1 MFKHPPIAAAVLAVV
16 SCSAQ
21 SQLAHAQSGQSQ
33 VVDAQNSQLQVAQV
47 LTAKS
52 QSVTVTATRQAVSL
66 SESPWSVGVIDQES
80 ISVTKPT
87 HPSELL
93 SQVPGVAVSV
103 TNGEGHQTAI
113 RQGFTTSPVYLFLED
128 GIPIRATGNF
138 NHNALYEVNI
148 PSAASVEVIRG
159 PASALY
165 GSDAIGGVVNVITRT
180 PSTRSGGNGSLE
192 MGQWGYRRLL
202 AGADSGEGS
211 AGALRLDVNLTS
223 TDGWRQNTGYDRRS
237 FNLRW
242 DSQLSPT
249 TRVKTIIGMTSIDQ
263 ETGASSALPMAL
275 YLDDPTVNLRSPAY
289 RKVDALRFSSSFE
302 HDLGGGQQLS
312 LTPYLRR
319 NKMDLNGS
327 YNFTGDARI
336 EDTEVFS
343 GGLQATYRRDFHDAY
358 RSRLIVGLDLDR
370 SPSKRL
376 ETKIT
381 LSSQINARA
390 SASSDAS
397 LRGLYTQY
405 TGYSLGARMYD
416 YEVNYRNLSPYA
428 HWEFSPLPAMR
439 LSAGL
444 RRDQSS
450 YTMDN
455 QANPGYFTVAG
466 REYYLPA
473 SAEADFARWVPKL
486 GMVYQLSAQSQWYA
500 SYNHGFRTPS
510 ESQLFRGG
518 RSASGGSLSARQAEA
533 QALFNAASQLKAIK
547 AEQLEWGLRGSQ
559 QQIQYE
565 VVAYQLTK
573 SDDLLSQR
581 DATGYSVQTNNG
593 TTKHRGIEV
602 LVGTRLS
609 PAWRFDAAASYAS
622 HRYEHWISGSTDY
635 SGKNIESAPRT
646 LANLRLSGQMVAGLN
661 AQLEWVHVGSYYLD
675 QANQFG
681 KYPGHGLWNLRM
693 SMALGADASLFLR
706 AMNLADKR
714 YADSASQ
721 SNAAGGLYAP
731 GLPRTVYAG
740 IQARW

>member
-180 PSTRSGGNGSLE
+180 PSTRAGGNGSLE

-263 ETGASSALPMAL
+263 ETGANSALPMPL

-343 GGLQATYRRDFHDAY
+343 AGLQATYRRDFHDAY

-381 LSSQINARA
+381 LSSQIDARA

-405 TGYSLGARMYD
+405 IGYSLGARMYD

-444 RRDQSS
+444 RRDRSS

-622 HRYEHWISGSTDY
+622 HRYEQWISGSTDN

-693 SMALGADASLFLR
+693 SMALGADALLFLR

>member
-1 MFKHPPIAAAVLAVV
+1 MFKTSPIAAAVLVVV
-16 SCSAQ
+16 SCGAHSP
-21 SQLAHAQSGQSQ
+21 LAHAQSSQ
-33 VVDAQNSQLQVAQV
+33 QQGAQAQP
-47 LTAKS
+47 AENRA
-52 QSVTVTATRQAVSL
+52 VTVTATRQAVPL
-66 SESPWSVGVIDQES
+66 SESPWSVGVIGQES
-80 ISVTKPT
+80 IAVTKPT

-93 SQVPGVAVSV
+93 SQVPGVAISV

-180 PSTRSGGNGSLE
+180 ASTRAGADGSLE
-192 MGQWGYRRLL
+192 FGQWGYRRLL
-202 AGADSGEGS
+202 AGADTGEGS
-211 AGALRLDVNLTS
+211 AGAIRLDVNLTT
-223 TDGWRQNTGYDRRS
+223 TDGWREKTGYDRRS
-237 FNLRW
+237 FNARW
-242 DSQLSPT
+242 DSQLPSG
-249 TRVKTIIGMTSIDQ
+249 TRVKTILGMTSIDQ
-263 ETGASSALPMAL
+263 ETGANSALPQDL
-275 YLDDPTVNLRSPAY
+275 FLNDPTVNLRSPAY
-289 RKVDALRFSSSFE
+289 RKVDALRLSSAFE

-312 LTPYLRR
+312 LTPYLRQ

-343 GGLQATYRRDFHDAY
+343 AGLLAKYQRDFNDAY
-358 RSRLIVGLDLDR
+358 RSRLILGLDVDH

-376 ETKIT
+376 ETKISLT
-381 LSSQINARA
+381 SQIDPRA
-390 SASSDAS
+390 SGSTDANF
-397 LRGLYTQY
+397 RGLYTQF

-416 YEVNYRNLSPYA
+416 YEVNYRNVSPYA
-428 HWEFSPLPAMR
+428 HWEFSPLSALR
-439 LSAGL
+439 VSAGI

-450 YTMDN
+450 YTMNN
-455 QANPGYFTVAG
+455 QAAAGYFTAAG

-473 SAEADFARWVPKL
+473 TAQADFSRWVPKL

-500 SYNHGFRTPS
+500 SYNQGFRTPS

-593 TTKHRGIEV
+593 TTQHRGLEV
-602 LVGTRLS
+602 LLGTTLS
-609 PAWRFDAAASYAS
+609 PLWRLDLAASYAS
-622 HRYEHWISGSTDY
+622 HRYDEWSSGGVNF

-646 LANLRLSGQMVAGLN
+646 LANLRLSGKPQAGLN
-661 AQLEWVHVGSYYLD
+661 TQLEWVHVGSYYLD

-681 KYPGHGLWNLRM
+681 KYPGHGLWNLRV
-693 SMALGADASLFLR
+693 SMAISADASVFIR
-706 AMNLADKR
+706 AMNLTDKR

>member
-128 GIPIRATGNF
+128 GIPIRAAGNF

-180 PSTRSGGNGSLE
+180 PSTRAGGNGSLE

-263 ETGASSALPMAL
+263 ETGANSALPMAL

-289 RKVDALRFSSSFE
+289 RKVDALRFSSAFE

-343 GGLQATYRRDFHDAY
+343 AGLQATYRRDFHDAY

-381 LSSQINARA
+381 LSSQIDARA

-405 TGYSLGARMYD
+405 IGYSLGARMYD

-547 AEQLEWGLRGSQ
+547 AEQFEWGLRGSQ

-622 HRYEHWISGSTDY
+622 HRYEQWISGGTDC

>member
-1 MFKHPPIAAAVLAVV
+1 MCIRD
-16 SCSAQ
+16 S
-21 SQLAHAQSGQSQ
+21 
-33 VVDAQNSQLQVAQV
+33 
-47 LTAKS
+47 
-52 QSVTVTATRQAVSL
+52 
-66 SESPWSVGVIDQES
+66 
-80 ISVTKPT
+80 
-87 HPSELL
+87 
-93 SQVPGVAVSV
+93 
-103 TNGEGHQTAI
+103 QTAI

-159 PASALY
+159 PGSALY
-165 GSDAIGGVVNVITRT
+165 GSDAIGGVVNVLTRT
-180 PSTRSGGNGSLE
+180 PSTRFGGNGSLE
-192 MGQWGYRRLL
+192 IGQWGYRRLL
-202 AGADSGEGS
+202 AGVDTGEGS
-211 AGALRLDVNLTS
+211 AGAIRLDVNLTS

-263 ETGASSALPMAL
+263 ETGANSPLPMPL
-275 YLDDPTVNLRSPAY
+275 YLEDPTVNLRSPAY

-327 YNFTGDARI
+327 FNFTGDARI

-343 GGLQATYRRDFHDAY
+343 AGLLATYRRDFHDAY

-376 ETKIT
+376 ETKIAM
-381 LSSQINARA
+381 SSQIDARA
-390 SASSDAS
+390 STSSDAS

-444 RRDQSS
+444 RRDRSS

-455 QANPGYFTVAG
+455 KANPGYFTVAG

-547 AEQLEWGLRGSQ
+547 AEQFEWGLRGSQ

-573 SDDLLSQR
+573 SDDLLNQR

-622 HRYEHWISGSTDY
+622 HRYEQWISGGTDF

-646 LANLRLSGQMVAGLN
+646 LANLRLSGQLVAGLN
-661 AQLEWVHVGSYYLD
+661 AQLEWVHVGSYNLD

-706 AMNLADKR
+706 AMNVADKR

-731 GLPRTVYAG
+731 GLPRTLYAG

>member
-263 ETGASSALPMAL
+263 ETGANSALPMPL
-275 YLDDPTVNLRSPAY
+275 YLEDPTVNLRSPAY

-343 GGLQATYRRDFHDAY
+343 AGLQATYRRDFHDAY

-381 LSSQINARA
+381 LSSQIDARA

-405 TGYSLGARMYD
+405 IGYSLGARMYD

-533 QALFNAASQLKAIK
+533 QALFNSASQLKAIK

-622 HRYEHWISGSTDY
+622 HRYEQWISGSTDN

>member
-1 MFKHPPIAAAVLAVV
+1 MFKTSPIAAAVLVVV
-16 SCSAQ
+16 SCGAHSP
-21 SQLAHAQSGQSQ
+21 LAHAQSSQ
-33 VVDAQNSQLQVAQV
+33 QQGAQAQP
-47 LTAKS
+47 AENRA
-52 QSVTVTATRQAVSL
+52 VTVTATRQAVPL
-66 SESPWSVGVIDQES
+66 SESPWSVGVIGQES
-80 ISVTKPT
+80 IAVTKPT

-93 SQVPGVAVSV
+93 SQVPGVAISV

-180 PSTRSGGNGSLE
+180 PSTRAGGNGSLE
-192 MGQWGYRRLL
+192 MGQWGYSRLL
-202 AGADSGEGS
+202 AGADTGDGS
-211 AGALRLDVNLTS
+211 VGALRLDVNLTT
-223 TDGWRQNTGYDRRS
+223 TDGWREKTGYDRRS
-237 FNLRW
+237 FNARW
-242 DSQLSPT
+242 DSQLPSG
-249 TRVKTIIGMTSIDQ
+249 TRVKTILGMTSIDQ
-263 ETGASSALPMAL
+263 ETGANSALPKDL
-275 YLDDPTVNLRSPAY
+275 FLNDPTVNLRSPAY
-289 RKVDALRFSSSFE
+289 RKVDALRLSSAFE
-302 HDLGGGQQLS
+302 HDLGGGRQLS
-312 LTPYLRR
+312 LTPYLRQ

-343 GGLQATYRRDFHDAY
+343 AGLLAKYQRDFNDAY
-358 RSRLIVGLDLDR
+358 RSRLILGLDVDH

-376 ETKIT
+376 ETKILLSFQTDPRANASTDTNIQT
-381 LSSQINARA
+381 LYR
-390 SASSDAS
+390 
-397 LRGLYTQY
+397 QY
-405 TGYSLGARMYD
+405 TGYSQGDRMYD
-416 YEVNYRNLSPYA
+416 YEVNYRNVSPYA
-428 HWEFSPLPAMR
+428 HWEFSPISALR
-439 LSAGL
+439 VSAGI

-455 QANPGYFTVAG
+455 HATPGFVTVYDNANKTIS
-466 REYYLPA
+466 RQYYLPA
-473 SAEADFARWVPKL
+473 TAQADFSRWVPKL
-486 GMVYQLSAQSQWYA
+486 GMVYQLSAQSHWYA
-500 SYNHGFRTPS
+500 SYNQGFRTPS

-622 HRYEHWISGSTDY
+622 HRYEQWISGSTDY

-646 LANLRLSGQMVAGLN
+646 LANLRLSGKPQAGLN
-661 AQLEWVHVGSYYLD
+661 TQLEWVHVGSYYLD
-675 QANQFG
+675 QANQYG
-681 KYPGHGLWNLRM
+681 KYPGHGLWNLRV
-693 SMALGADASLFLR
+693 SMAISAEASVFIR
-706 AMNLADKR
+706 AMNLTDKR

>member
-1 MFKHPPIAAAVLAVV
+1 VLAVV

-180 PSTRSGGNGSLE
+180 PSTRAGGNGSLE

-263 ETGASSALPMAL
+263 ETGANSALPMPL

-343 GGLQATYRRDFHDAY
+343 AGLQATYRRDFHDAY

-381 LSSQINARA
+381 LSSQIDARA

-405 TGYSLGARMYD
+405 IGYSLGARMYD

-622 HRYEHWISGSTDY
+622 HRYEQWISGSTDN

>member
-180 PSTRSGGNGSLE
+180 PSTRAGGNGSLE

-263 ETGASSALPMAL
+263 ETGANSALPMPL

-343 GGLQATYRRDFHDAY
+343 AGLQATYRRDFHDAY

-381 LSSQINARA
+381 LSSQIDARA

-405 TGYSLGARMYD
+405 IGYSLGARMYD

-622 HRYEHWISGSTDY
+622 HRYEQWISGSTDN

-706 AMNLADKR
+706 AMNVADKR

-731 GLPRTVYAG
+731 GLPRTLYAG

>member
-180 PSTRSGGNGSLE
+180 PSTRAGGNGSLE

-263 ETGASSALPMAL
+263 ETGANSPLPMPL
-275 YLDDPTVNLRSPAY
+275 YLEDPTVNLRSPAY
-289 RKVDALRFSSSFE
+289 RKVDALRFASSFE

-343 GGLQATYRRDFHDAY
+343 AGLQATYRRDFHDAY

-381 LSSQINARA
+381 LSSQIDARA

-405 TGYSLGARMYD
+405 IGYSLGARMYD

-622 HRYEHWISGSTDY
+622 HRYEQWISGSTDN

>member
-80 ISVTKPT
+80 ISVTRPT

-165 GSDAIGGVVNVITRT
+165 GSDAIGGVVNVTTRT

-242 DSQLSPT
+242 DRQLSPT

-263 ETGASSALPMAL
+263 ETGANSPLPMPL
-275 YLDDPTVNLRSPAY
+275 YLEDPTVNLRSPAY

-343 GGLQATYRRDFHDAY
+343 AGLLATYRRDFHDAY

-376 ETKIT
+376 ETKIAM
-381 LSSQINARA
+381 SSQIDARA
-390 SASSDAS
+390 STSSDAS

-444 RRDQSS
+444 RRDRSS

-455 QANPGYFTVAG
+455 KANPGYFTVAG

-486 GMVYQLSAQSQWYA
+486 GMVYQLSTQSQWYA

-518 RSASGGSLSARQAEA
+518 RSASGGSLGARQAEA

-547 AEQLEWGLRGSQ
+547 AEQFEWGLRGSQ

-622 HRYEHWISGSTDY
+622 HRYEQWISGGTDF

-646 LANLRLSGQMVAGLN
+646 LANLRLSGQLVAGLN
-661 AQLEWVHVGSYYLD
+661 AQLEWVHVGSYNLD

-706 AMNLADKR
+706 AMNVADKR

-731 GLPRTVYAG
+731 GLPRTLYAG

>member
-180 PSTRSGGNGSLE
+180 PSTRAGGNGSLE

-263 ETGASSALPMAL
+263 ETGANSALPMPL
-275 YLDDPTVNLRSPAY
+275 YLEDPTVNLRSPAY
-289 RKVDALRFSSSFE
+289 RKVDALRFSSAFE

-343 GGLQATYRRDFHDAY
+343 AGLQATYRRDFHDAY

-381 LSSQINARA
+381 LSSQIDARA

-405 TGYSLGARMYD
+405 IGYSLGARMYD

-622 HRYEHWISGSTDY
+622 HRYEQWISGSTDN

-646 LANLRLSGQMVAGLN
+646 LANLRLSGQVVAGLN

-706 AMNLADKR
+706 AMNVADKR

>member
-263 ETGASSALPMAL
+263 ETGANSALPMPL

-343 GGLQATYRRDFHDAY
+343 AGLQATYRRDFHDAY

-381 LSSQINARA
+381 LSSQIDARA

-405 TGYSLGARMYD
+405 IGYSLGARMYD

-444 RRDQSS
+444 RRDRSS

-466 REYYLPA
+466 RKYYLPA

-622 HRYEHWISGSTDY
+622 HRYEQWISGSTDN

-706 AMNLADKR
+706 AMNVADKR

-731 GLPRTVYAG
+731 GLPRTLYAG

>member
-1 MFKHPPIAAAVLAVV
+1 MFKHSPIAAAVLAVV
-16 SCSAQ
+16 SCSVH
-21 SQLAHAQSGQSQ
+21 SLLAHAQGSQ
-33 VVDAQNSQLQVAQV
+33 PQLVEAQNSQHQVAQAV
-47 LTAKS
+47 AAQS
-52 QSVTVTATRQAVSL
+52 QSVTVTATRQAVPL
-66 SESPWSVGVIDQES
+66 GESPWSVGVIGQES

-180 PSTRSGGNGSLE
+180 PSTRAGGNGSLE

-263 ETGASSALPMAL
+263 ETGANSALPMAL

-289 RKVDALRFSSSFE
+289 RKVDALRFSSAFE
-302 HDLGGGQQLS
+302 HDLAGGQQLS

-343 GGLQATYRRDFHDAY
+343 AGLQATYRRDFHDAY

-381 LSSQINARA
+381 LSSQIDARA

-500 SYNHGFRTPS
+500 SYN
-510 ESQLFRGG
+510 
-518 RSASGGSLSARQAEA
+518 
-533 QALFNAASQLKAIK
+533 
-547 AEQLEWGLRGSQ
+547 
-559 QQIQYE
+559 
-565 VVAYQLTK
+565 
-573 SDDLLSQR
+573 
-581 DATGYSVQTNNG
+581 
-593 TTKHRGIEV
+593 
-602 LVGTRLS
+602 
-609 PAWRFDAAASYAS
+609 
-622 HRYEHWISGSTDY
+622 
-635 SGKNIESAPRT
+635 
-646 LANLRLSGQMVAGLN
+646 
-661 AQLEWVHVGSYYLD
+661 
-675 QANQFG
+675 
-681 KYPGHGLWNLRM
+681 
-693 SMALGADASLFLR
+693 
-706 AMNLADKR
+706 
-714 YADSASQ
+714 
-721 SNAAGGLYAP
+721 
-731 GLPRTVYAG
+731 
-740 IQARW
+740 

>member
-180 PSTRSGGNGSLE
+180 PSTRAGGNGSLE

-263 ETGASSALPMAL
+263 ETGANSALPMPL

-343 GGLQATYRRDFHDAY
+343 AGLQATYRRDFHDAY

-381 LSSQINARA
+381 LSSQIDARA

-405 TGYSLGARMYD
+405 IGYSLGARMYD

-622 HRYEHWISGSTDY
+622 HRYEQWISGGTDF

-646 LANLRLSGQMVAGLN
+646 LANLRLSGQLVAGLN
-661 AQLEWVHVGSYYLD
+661 AQLEWVHVGSYNLD

-706 AMNLADKR
+706 AMNVADKR

-731 GLPRTVYAG
+731 GLPRTLYAG

>member
-1 MFKHPPIAAAVLAVV
+1 MFKHSPIAAAVLAVV
-16 SCSAQ
+16 SCSVH
-21 SQLAHAQSGQSQ
+21 SLLAHAQGSQ
-33 VVDAQNSQLQVAQV
+33 PQLVEAQNSQHQVAQV
-47 LTAKS
+47 VAAQS
-52 QSVTVTATRQAVSL
+52 QSVTVTATRQAVPL
-66 SESPWSVGVIDQES
+66 GESPWSVGVIGQES

-180 PSTRSGGNGSLE
+180 PSTRAGGNGSLE

-263 ETGASSALPMAL
+263 ETGANSALPMAL

-289 RKVDALRFSSSFE
+289 RKVDALRFSSAFE
-302 HDLGGGQQLS
+302 HDLAGGQQLS

-343 GGLQATYRRDFHDAY
+343 AGLQATYRRDFHDAY

-381 LSSQINARA
+381 LSSQIDARA

-500 SYNHGFRTPS
+500 SYNQGFRTPS

-609 PAWRFDAAASYAS
+609 PAWRFDAAASYIS
-622 HRYEHWISGSTDY
+622 HRYEQWISGGTDY

-646 LANLRLSGQMVAGLN
+646 LANLRLSGQVVAGLN

>member
-1 MFKHPPIAAAVLAVV
+1 
-16 SCSAQ
+16 
-21 SQLAHAQSGQSQ
+21 
-33 VVDAQNSQLQVAQV
+33 
-47 LTAKS
+47 
-52 QSVTVTATRQAVSL
+52 
-66 SESPWSVGVIDQES
+66 VIDQES

-165 GSDAIGGVVNVITRT
+165 GSDAIGGVVNVTTRT

-242 DSQLSPT
+242 DRQLSPT

-263 ETGASSALPMAL
+263 ETGANSPLPMPL
-275 YLDDPTVNLRSPAY
+275 YLEDPTVNLRSPAY

-343 GGLQATYRRDFHDAY
+343 AGLLATYRRDFHDAY

-376 ETKIT
+376 ETKIAM
-381 LSSQINARA
+381 SSQIDARA
-390 SASSDAS
+390 STSSDAS

-444 RRDQSS
+444 RRDRSS

-455 QANPGYFTVAG
+455 KANPGYFTVAG

-486 GMVYQLSAQSQWYA
+486 GMVYQLSTQSQWYA

-547 AEQLEWGLRGSQ
+547 AEQFEWGLRGSQ

-622 HRYEHWISGSTDY
+622 HRYEQWISGGTDF

-646 LANLRLSGQMVAGLN
+646 LANLRLSGQLVAGLN
-661 AQLEWVHVGSYYLD
+661 AQLEWVHVGSYNLD

-706 AMNLADKR
+706 AMNVADKR

-731 GLPRTVYAG
+731 GLPRTLYAG

>member
-180 PSTRSGGNGSLE
+180 PSTRAGGNGSLE

-263 ETGASSALPMAL
+263 ETGANSPLPMPL
-275 YLDDPTVNLRSPAY
+275 YLEDPTVNLRSPAY

-327 YNFTGDARI
+327 FNFTGDARI

-343 GGLQATYRRDFHDAY
+343 AGLLATYRRDFHDAY

-376 ETKIT
+376 ETKIAM
-381 LSSQINARA
+381 SSQIDARA
-390 SASSDAS
+390 STSSDAS

-547 AEQLEWGLRGSQ
+547 AEQFEWGLRGSQ

-573 SDDLLSQR
+573 SDDLLNQR

-622 HRYEHWISGSTDY
+622 HRYEQWISGGTDF

-646 LANLRLSGQMVAGLN
+646 LANLRLSGQLVAGLN
-661 AQLEWVHVGSYYLD
+661 AQLEWVHVGSYNLD

-706 AMNLADKR
+706 AMNVADKR

-731 GLPRTVYAG
+731 GLPRTLYAG

>member
-1 MFKHPPIAAAVLAVV
+1 
-16 SCSAQ
+16 
-21 SQLAHAQSGQSQ
+21 
-33 VVDAQNSQLQVAQV
+33 
-47 LTAKS
+47 
-52 QSVTVTATRQAVSL
+52 
-66 SESPWSVGVIDQES
+66 
-80 ISVTKPT
+80 
-87 HPSELL
+87 
-93 SQVPGVAVSV
+93 
-103 TNGEGHQTAI
+103 
-113 RQGFTTSPVYLFLED
+113 
-128 GIPIRATGNF
+128 
-138 NHNALYEVNI
+138 
-148 PSAASVEVIRG
+148 
-159 PASALY
+159 
-165 GSDAIGGVVNVITRT
+165 
-180 PSTRSGGNGSLE
+180 
-192 MGQWGYRRLL
+192 
-202 AGADSGEGS
+202 
-211 AGALRLDVNLTS
+211 
-223 TDGWRQNTGYDRRS
+223 
-237 FNLRW
+237 
-242 DSQLSPT
+242 
-249 TRVKTIIGMTSIDQ
+249 
-263 ETGASSALPMAL
+263 
-275 YLDDPTVNLRSPAY
+275 
-289 RKVDALRFSSSFE
+289 
-302 HDLGGGQQLS
+302 
-312 LTPYLRR
+312 
-319 NKMDLNGS
+319 
-327 YNFTGDARI
+327 
-336 EDTEVFS
+336 
-343 GGLQATYRRDFHDAY
+343 
-358 RSRLIVGLDLDR
+358 
-370 SPSKRL
+370 
-376 ETKIT
+376 
-381 LSSQINARA
+381 
-390 SASSDAS
+390 
-397 LRGLYTQY
+397 LYTQY
-405 TGYSLGARMYD
+405 IGYSLGARMYD

-622 HRYEHWISGSTDY
+622 HRYEQWISGGTDF

-646 LANLRLSGQMVAGLN
+646 LANLRLSGQLVAGLN
-661 AQLEWVHVGSYYLD
+661 AQLEWVHVGSYNLD

-706 AMNLADKR
+706 AMNVADKR

-731 GLPRTVYAG
+731 GLPRTLYAG

>member
-1 MFKHPPIAAAVLAVV
+1 
-16 SCSAQ
+16 
-21 SQLAHAQSGQSQ
+21 
-33 VVDAQNSQLQVAQV
+33 
-47 LTAKS
+47 
-52 QSVTVTATRQAVSL
+52 
-66 SESPWSVGVIDQES
+66 VIDQES

-242 DSQLSPT
+242 DRQLSPT

-263 ETGASSALPMAL
+263 ETGANSPLPMPL
-275 YLDDPTVNLRSPAY
+275 YLEDPTVNLRSPAY

-343 GGLQATYRRDFHDAY
+343 AGLLATYRRDFHDAY

-376 ETKIT
+376 ETKIAM
-381 LSSQINARA
+381 SSQIDARA
-390 SASSDAS
+390 STSSDAS

-444 RRDQSS
+444 RRDRSS

-455 QANPGYFTVAG
+455 KANPGYFTVAG

-486 GMVYQLSAQSQWYA
+486 GMVYLLSTQSQWYA

-518 RSASGGSLSARQAEA
+518 RSASGGSLGARQAEA

-547 AEQLEWGLRGSQ
+547 AEQFEWGLRGCQ

-622 HRYEHWISGSTDY
+622 HRYEQWISGGTDF

-646 LANLRLSGQMVAGLN
+646 LANLRLSGQLVAGLN
-661 AQLEWVHVGSYYLD
+661 AQLEWVHVGSYNLD

-706 AMNLADKR
+706 AMNVADKR

-731 GLPRTVYAG
+731 GLPRTLYAG

>member
-1 MFKHPPIAAAVLAVV
+1 MFKHSPIAAAVLAVV
-16 SCSAQ
+16 SCSAH
-21 SQLAHAQSGQSQ
+21 SLLAHAQGSQ
-33 VVDAQNSQLQVAQV
+33 PQLVEAQNSQQQVAQAV
-47 LTAKS
+47 AAQS
-52 QSVTVTATRQAVSL
+52 QSVTVTATRQAVPL
-66 SESPWSVGVIDQES
+66 GESPWSVGVIGQES

-138 NHNALYEVNI
+138 NHNALYEVSI

-180 PSTRSGGNGSLE
+180 PSTRAGGNGSLE

-263 ETGASSALPMAL
+263 ETGANSTLPMAL
-275 YLDDPTVNLRSPAY
+275 YLEDPTVNLRSPAY
-289 RKVDALRFSSSFE
+289 RKVDALRFSSAFE

-343 GGLQATYRRDFHDAY
+343 AGLQATYRRDFHDAY

-381 LSSQINARA
+381 LSSQIDARA
-390 SASSDAS
+390 STSSDAS

-622 HRYEHWISGSTDY
+622 HRYEKWISGSTDY

-646 LANLRLSGQMVAGLN
+646 LANLRLSGQIVAGLN
-661 AQLEWVHVGSYYLD
+661 VQLEWVHVGSYYLD

>member
-263 ETGASSALPMAL
+263 ETGANSPLPMPL
-275 YLDDPTVNLRSPAY
+275 YLEDPTVNLRSPAY

-343 GGLQATYRRDFHDAY
+343 AGLQATYRRDFHDAY

-381 LSSQINARA
+381 LSSQIDARA

-405 TGYSLGARMYD
+405 IGYSLGARMYD

-533 QALFNAASQLKAIK
+533 QALFNSASQLKAIK

-622 HRYEHWISGSTDY
+622 HRYEQWISGGTDY

-740 IQARW
+740 IQVRW

>member
-180 PSTRSGGNGSLE
+180 PSTRAGGNGSLE

-263 ETGASSALPMAL
+263 ETGANSALPMPL

-343 GGLQATYRRDFHDAY
+343 AGLQATYRRDFHDAY

-381 LSSQINARA
+381 LSSQIDARA

-405 TGYSLGARMYD
+405 IGYSLGARMYD

-444 RRDQSS
+444 RRDRSS
-450 YTMDN
+450 YTMETR
-455 QANPGYFTVAG
+455 QIPATSPLPG
-466 REYYLPA
+466 A
-473 SAEADFARWVPKL
+473 SITSPHQQRQTSLV
-486 GMVYQLSAQSQWYA
+486 
-500 SYNHGFRTPS
+500 
-510 ESQLFRGG
+510 
-518 RSASGGSLSARQAEA
+518 GSL
-533 QALFNAASQLKAIK
+533 
-547 AEQLEWGLRGSQ
+547 
-559 QQIQYE
+559 
-565 VVAYQLTK
+565 
-573 SDDLLSQR
+573 
-581 DATGYSVQTNNG
+581 
-593 TTKHRGIEV
+593 
-602 LVGTRLS
+602 
-609 PAWRFDAAASYAS
+609 
-622 HRYEHWISGSTDY
+622 
-635 SGKNIESAPRT
+635 
-646 LANLRLSGQMVAGLN
+646 
-661 AQLEWVHVGSYYLD
+661 
-675 QANQFG
+675 
-681 KYPGHGLWNLRM
+681 
-693 SMALGADASLFLR
+693 
-706 AMNLADKR
+706 NLAW
-714 YADSASQ
+714 SIS
-721 SNAAGGLYAP
+721 
-731 GLPRTVYAG
+731 
-740 IQARW
+740 

>member
-21 SQLAHAQSGQSQ
+21 SPLAHAQSGQSQ
-33 VVDAQNSQLQVAQV
+33 VVDAQKSQLQVAQV

-80 ISVTKPT
+80 ISVTRPT

-165 GSDAIGGVVNVITRT
+165 GSDAIGGVVNVTTRT

-242 DSQLSPT
+242 DRQLSPT

-263 ETGASSALPMAL
+263 ETGANSPLPMPL
-275 YLDDPTVNLRSPAY
+275 YLEDPTVNLRSPAY

-343 GGLQATYRRDFHDAY
+343 AGLLATYRRDFHDAY

-376 ETKIT
+376 ETKIAM
-381 LSSQINARA
+381 SSQIDARA
-390 SASSDAS
+390 STSSDAS

-444 RRDQSS
+444 RRDRSS

-455 QANPGYFTVAG
+455 KANPGYFTVAG

-486 GMVYQLSAQSQWYA
+486 GMVYQLSTQSQWYA

-518 RSASGGSLSARQAEA
+518 RSASGGSLGARQAEA

-547 AEQLEWGLRGSQ
+547 AEQFEWGLRGSQ

-622 HRYEHWISGSTDY
+622 HRYEQWISGGTDF

-646 LANLRLSGQMVAGLN
+646 LANLRLSGQLVAGLN
-661 AQLEWVHVGSYYLD
+661 AQLEWVHVGSYNLD

-706 AMNLADKR
+706 AMNVADKR

-731 GLPRTVYAG
+731 GLPRTLYAG

>member
-1 MFKHPPIAAAVLAVV
+1 
-16 SCSAQ
+16 
-21 SQLAHAQSGQSQ
+21 
-33 VVDAQNSQLQVAQV
+33 
-47 LTAKS
+47 
-52 QSVTVTATRQAVSL
+52 
-66 SESPWSVGVIDQES
+66 
-80 ISVTKPT
+80 
-87 HPSELL
+87 
-93 SQVPGVAVSV
+93 
-103 TNGEGHQTAI
+103 
-113 RQGFTTSPVYLFLED
+113 
-128 GIPIRATGNF
+128 
-138 NHNALYEVNI
+138 
-148 PSAASVEVIRG
+148 
-159 PASALY
+159 
-165 GSDAIGGVVNVITRT
+165 
-180 PSTRSGGNGSLE
+180 
-192 MGQWGYRRLL
+192 
-202 AGADSGEGS
+202 
-211 AGALRLDVNLTS
+211 
-223 TDGWRQNTGYDRRS
+223 
-237 FNLRW
+237 
-242 DSQLSPT
+242 
-249 TRVKTIIGMTSIDQ
+249 
-263 ETGASSALPMAL
+263 
-275 YLDDPTVNLRSPAY
+275 
-289 RKVDALRFSSSFE
+289 VDALRFSSSFE

-343 GGLQATYRRDFHDAY
+343 AGLQATYRRDFHDAY

-381 LSSQINARA
+381 LSSQIDARA

-405 TGYSLGARMYD
+405 IGYSLGARMYD

-622 HRYEHWISGSTDY
+622 HRYEQWISGSTDN

>member
-1 MFKHPPIAAAVLAVV
+1 
-16 SCSAQ
+16 
-21 SQLAHAQSGQSQ
+21 
-33 VVDAQNSQLQVAQV
+33 
-47 LTAKS
+47 
-52 QSVTVTATRQAVSL
+52 
-66 SESPWSVGVIDQES
+66 VIDQES

-180 PSTRSGGNGSLE
+180 PSTRAGGNGSLE

-263 ETGASSALPMAL
+263 ETGANSPLPMPL
-275 YLDDPTVNLRSPAY
+275 YLEDPTVNLRSPAY

-343 GGLQATYRRDFHDAY
+343 AGLQATYRRDFHDAY

-376 ETKIT
+376 ETKIAM
-381 LSSQINARA
+381 SSQIDARA
-390 SASSDAS
+390 STSSDAS

-444 RRDQSS
+444 RRDRSS

-455 QANPGYFTVAG
+455 KANPGYFTVAG
-466 REYYLPA
+466 REYYLPE

-547 AEQLEWGLRGSQ
+547 AEQFEWGLRGSQ

-573 SDDLLSQR
+573 SDHLLNQR

-622 HRYEHWISGSTDY
+622 HRYEQWISGGTDF

-646 LANLRLSGQMVAGLN
+646 LANLRLSGQLVAGLN
-661 AQLEWVHVGSYYLD
+661 AQLEWVHVGSYNLD

-706 AMNLADKR
+706 AMNVADKR

-731 GLPRTVYAG
+731 GLPRTLYAG

>member
-1 MFKHPPIAAAVLAVV
+1 
-16 SCSAQ
+16 
-21 SQLAHAQSGQSQ
+21 
-33 VVDAQNSQLQVAQV
+33 
-47 LTAKS
+47 
-52 QSVTVTATRQAVSL
+52 
-66 SESPWSVGVIDQES
+66 
-80 ISVTKPT
+80 
-87 HPSELL
+87 
-93 SQVPGVAVSV
+93 
-103 TNGEGHQTAI
+103 
-113 RQGFTTSPVYLFLED
+113 
-128 GIPIRATGNF
+128 
-138 NHNALYEVNI
+138 
-148 PSAASVEVIRG
+148 
-159 PASALY
+159 
-165 GSDAIGGVVNVITRT
+165 
-180 PSTRSGGNGSLE
+180 
-192 MGQWGYRRLL
+192 
-202 AGADSGEGS
+202 
-211 AGALRLDVNLTS
+211 
-223 TDGWRQNTGYDRRS
+223 
-237 FNLRW
+237 
-242 DSQLSPT
+242 
-249 TRVKTIIGMTSIDQ
+249 MTSIDQ

-343 GGLQATYRRDFHDAY
+343 AGLQATYRRDFHDAY

-381 LSSQINARA
+381 LSSQIDARA

-405 TGYSLGARMYD
+405 IGYSLGARMYD

-533 QALFNAASQLKAIK
+533 QALFNSASQLKAIK

-622 HRYEHWISGSTDY
+622 HRYEQWISGSTDN

-714 YADSASQ
+714 HADSASQ

>member
-1 MFKHPPIAAAVLAVV
+1 
-16 SCSAQ
+16 
-21 SQLAHAQSGQSQ
+21 
-33 VVDAQNSQLQVAQV
+33 
-47 LTAKS
+47 
-52 QSVTVTATRQAVSL
+52 
-66 SESPWSVGVIDQES
+66 
-80 ISVTKPT
+80 VTKPT

-180 PSTRSGGNGSLE
+180 PSTRAGGNGSLE

-263 ETGASSALPMAL
+263 ETGANSALPMAL

-289 RKVDALRFSSSFE
+289 RKVDALRFSSAFE
-302 HDLGGGQQLS
+302 HDLAGGQQLS

-343 GGLQATYRRDFHDAY
+343 AGLQATYRRDFHDAY

-381 LSSQINARA
+381 LSSQIDARA

-500 SYNHGFRTPS
+500 SYNQGFRTPS

-609 PAWRFDAAASYAS
+609 PAWRFDAAASYIS
-622 HRYEHWISGSTDY
+622 HRYEQWISGGTDY

-646 LANLRLSGQMVAGLN
+646 LANLRLSGQVVAGLN

>member
-21 SQLAHAQSGQSQ
+21 SPLAHAQSGQSQ
-33 VVDAQNSQLQVAQV
+33 VVDAQKSQLQVAQV

-180 PSTRSGGNGSLE
+180 PSTRAGGNGSLE

-263 ETGASSALPMAL
+263 ETGANSPLPMPL
-275 YLDDPTVNLRSPAY
+275 YLEDPTVNLRSPAY

-343 GGLQATYRRDFHDAY
+343 AGLLATYRRDFHDAY

-376 ETKIT
+376 ETKIAM
-381 LSSQINARA
+381 SSQIDARA
-390 SASSDAS
+390 STSSDAS

-444 RRDQSS
+444 RRDRSS

-455 QANPGYFTVAG
+455 KANPGYFTVAG

-486 GMVYQLSAQSQWYA
+486 GMVYQLSTQSQWYA

-518 RSASGGSLSARQAEA
+518 RSASGGSLGARQAEA

-547 AEQLEWGLRGSQ
+547 AEQFEWGLRGSQ

-622 HRYEHWISGSTDY
+622 HRYEQWISGGTDF

-646 LANLRLSGQMVAGLN
+646 LANLRLSGQLVAGLN
-661 AQLEWVHVGSYYLD
+661 AQLEWVHVGSYNLD

-706 AMNLADKR
+706 AMNVADKR

-731 GLPRTVYAG
+731 GLPRTLYAG

>member
-1 MFKHPPIAAAVLAVV
+1 MFKHSPIAAAVLAVV
-16 SCSAQ
+16 SCSAH
-21 SQLAHAQSGQSQ
+21 SLLAHAQGSQ
-33 VVDAQNSQLQVAQV
+33 PQLVGAQNSQQQVAQAV
-47 LTAKS
+47 AAQS

-165 GSDAIGGVVNVITRT
+165 GSDAIGGVVNVTTRT

-263 ETGASSALPMAL
+263 ETGANSPLPMPL
-275 YLDDPTVNLRSPAY
+275 YLEDPTVNLRSPAY

-343 GGLQATYRRDFHDAY
+343 AGLQATYRRDFHDAY

-381 LSSQINARA
+381 LSSQIDARA

-405 TGYSLGARMYD
+405 IGYSLGARMYD

-444 RRDQSS
+444 RRDRSS

-622 HRYEHWISGSTDY
+622 HRYEQWISGSTDY

-646 LANLRLSGQMVAGLN
+646 LANLRLSGKPQAGLN
-661 AQLEWVHVGSYYLD
+661 TQLEWVHVGSYYLD
-675 QANQFG
+675 QANQYG
-681 KYPGHGLWNLRM
+681 KYPGHGLWNLRV
-693 SMALGADASLFLR
+693 SMAISAEASVFIR
-706 AMNLADKR
+706 AMNLTDKR

-721 SNAAGGLYAP
+721 SNAAGGLFAP

-740 IQARW
+740 ILARW

>member
-21 SQLAHAQSGQSQ
+21 SPLAHAQSGQSP

-180 PSTRSGGNGSLE
+180 PSTRAGGNGSLE

-242 DSQLSPT
+242 DRQLSPT

-263 ETGASSALPMAL
+263 ETGANSPLPMPL
-275 YLDDPTVNLRSPAY
+275 YLEDPTVNLRSPAY

-343 GGLQATYRRDFHDAY
+343 AGLLATYRRDFHDAY

-376 ETKIT
+376 ETKIAM
-381 LSSQINARA
+381 SSQIDARA
-390 SASSDAS
+390 STSSDAS

-444 RRDQSS
+444 RRDRSS

-455 QANPGYFTVAG
+455 KANPGYFTVAG

-518 RSASGGSLSARQAEA
+518 RSAPGGSLGARQAEA

-547 AEQLEWGLRGSQ
+547 AEQFEWGLRGSQ

-622 HRYEHWISGSTDY
+622 HRYEQWISGSTDN

>member
-180 PSTRSGGNGSLE
+180 PSTRAGGNGSLE

-263 ETGASSALPMAL
+263 ETGANSPLPMPL
-275 YLDDPTVNLRSPAY
+275 YLEDPTVNLRSPAY

-343 GGLQATYRRDFHDAY
+343 AGLQATYRRDFHDAY

-381 LSSQINARA
+381 LSSQIDARA

-405 TGYSLGARMYD
+405 IGYSLGARMYD

-622 HRYEHWISGSTDY
+622 HRYEQWISGGTDF

-646 LANLRLSGQMVAGLN
+646 LANLRLSGQLVAGLN
-661 AQLEWVHVGSYYLD
+661 AQLEWVHVGSYNLD

-706 AMNLADKR
+706 AMNVADKR

-731 GLPRTVYAG
+731 GLPRTLYAG

>member
-21 SQLAHAQSGQSQ
+21 SPLAHAQSGQSQ
-33 VVDAQNSQLQVAQV
+33 VVDAQKSQLQVAQV

-80 ISVTKPT
+80 ISVTRPT

-165 GSDAIGGVVNVITRT
+165 GSDAIGGVVNVTTRT

-242 DSQLSPT
+242 DRQLSST

-263 ETGASSALPMAL
+263 ETGANSPLPMPL
-275 YLDDPTVNLRSPAY
+275 YLEDPTVNLRSPAY

-327 YNFTGDARI
+327 FNFTGDARI

-343 GGLQATYRRDFHDAY
+343 AGLLATYRRDFHDAY

-376 ETKIT
+376 ETKIAM
-381 LSSQINARA
+381 SSQIDARA
-390 SASSDAS
+390 STSSDAS

-405 TGYSLGARMYD
+405 TGYSLGARLYD

-444 RRDQSS
+444 RRDRSS

-455 QANPGYFTVAG
+455 KANPGYFTVAG

-486 GMVYQLSAQSQWYA
+486 GMVYQLSTQSQWYA

-518 RSASGGSLSARQAEA
+518 RSASGGSLGARQAEA

-547 AEQLEWGLRGSQ
+547 AEQFEWGLRGSQ

-622 HRYEHWISGSTDY
+622 HRYEQWISGGTDF

-646 LANLRLSGQMVAGLN
+646 LANLRLSGQLVAGLN
-661 AQLEWVHVGSYYLD
+661 AQLEWVHVGSYNLD

-706 AMNLADKR
+706 AMNVADKR

>member
-16 SCSAQ
+16 SCSAH
-21 SQLAHAQSGQSQ
+21 SLLAHAQGSQ
-33 VVDAQNSQLQVAQV
+33 PQLVGAQNSQQQVAQAV
-47 LTAKS
+47 AAQS

-180 PSTRSGGNGSLE
+180 PSTRAGGNGSLE

-242 DSQLSPT
+242 DRQLSPT

-263 ETGASSALPMAL
+263 ETGANSPLPMPL
-275 YLDDPTVNLRSPAY
+275 YLEDPTVNLRSPAY

-343 GGLQATYRRDFHDAY
+343 AGLLATYRRDFHDAY

-376 ETKIT
+376 ETKIAM
-381 LSSQINARA
+381 SSQIDARA
-390 SASSDAS
+390 STSSDAS

-444 RRDQSS
+444 RRDRSS

-455 QANPGYFTVAG
+455 KANPGYFTVAG

-486 GMVYQLSAQSQWYA
+486 GMVYLLSTQSQWYA

-518 RSASGGSLSARQAEA
+518 RSASGGSLGARQAEA

-547 AEQLEWGLRGSQ
+547 AEQFEWGLRGSQ

-622 HRYEHWISGSTDY
+622 HRYEQWISGGTDF

-646 LANLRLSGQMVAGLN
+646 LANLRLSGQLVAGLN
-661 AQLEWVHVGSYYLD
+661 AQLEWVHVGSYNLD

-706 AMNLADKR
+706 AMNVADKR

-731 GLPRTVYAG
+731 GLPRTLYAG

>member
-1 MFKHPPIAAAVLAVV
+1 
-16 SCSAQ
+16 
-21 SQLAHAQSGQSQ
+21 
-33 VVDAQNSQLQVAQV
+33 
-47 LTAKS
+47 
-52 QSVTVTATRQAVSL
+52 
-66 SESPWSVGVIDQES
+66 
-80 ISVTKPT
+80 
-87 HPSELL
+87 
-93 SQVPGVAVSV
+93 
-103 TNGEGHQTAI
+103 
-113 RQGFTTSPVYLFLED
+113 
-128 GIPIRATGNF
+128 
-138 NHNALYEVNI
+138 
-148 PSAASVEVIRG
+148 
-159 PASALY
+159 
-165 GSDAIGGVVNVITRT
+165 
-180 PSTRSGGNGSLE
+180 
-192 MGQWGYRRLL
+192 
-202 AGADSGEGS
+202 
-211 AGALRLDVNLTS
+211 
-223 TDGWRQNTGYDRRS
+223 
-237 FNLRW
+237 
-242 DSQLSPT
+242 
-249 TRVKTIIGMTSIDQ
+249 
-263 ETGASSALPMAL
+263 
-275 YLDDPTVNLRSPAY
+275 
-289 RKVDALRFSSSFE
+289 
-302 HDLGGGQQLS
+302 
-312 LTPYLRR
+312 
-319 NKMDLNGS
+319 MDLNGS

-343 GGLQATYRRDFHDAY
+343 AGLLATYRRDFHDAY

-376 ETKIT
+376 ETKIAM
-381 LSSQINARA
+381 SSQIDARA
-390 SASSDAS
+390 STSSDAS

-444 RRDQSS
+444 RRDRSS

-455 QANPGYFTVAG
+455 KANPGYFTVAG

-486 GMVYQLSAQSQWYA
+486 GMVYQLSTQSQWYA

-518 RSASGGSLSARQAEA
+518 RSASGGSLGARQAEA

-547 AEQLEWGLRGSQ
+547 AEQFEWGLRGSQ

-622 HRYEHWISGSTDY
+622 HRYEQWISGGTDF

-646 LANLRLSGQMVAGLN
+646 LANLRLSGQLVAGLN
-661 AQLEWVHVGSYYLD
+661 AQLEWVHVGSYNLD

-706 AMNLADKR
+706 AMNVADKR

-731 GLPRTVYAG
+731 GLPRTLYAG